1 MILSKLFQN
10 KKAVYSF
17 EIFPPKPTA
26 ELSAVQ
32 NTIRELSALSPDYIS
47 VTCSAGGSN
56 NAGTAGI
63 AKLVKECGVEPLAHV
78 TCLHSDKA
86 AVEAALA
93 ELSRNG
99 VQNILALRG
108 DRIEG
113 RPLSPD
119 FRYASDLVSFIRA
132 QGHAFDI
139 AAACYPEGHPESE
152 NVREDIRNLKIK
164 VDAGVSHL
172 NTQLFF
178 DNEDF
183 FRFMELCGVA
193 GIDVPVQAG
202 VMPLVKKNHVDR
214 IVALSGGKIP
224 REDLAHDLP
233 LLRQTRSADGG
244 GIAYATEQI
253 IDLLTSG
260 AAGVHLYVMNN
271 TYVARKITENIGYIL
286 GELNQQ

>member
-93 ELSRNG
+93 ELSRNM
-99 VQNILALRG
+99 
-108 DRIEG
+108 
-113 RPLSPD
+113 S
-119 FRYASDLVSFIRA
+119 FRHRY
-132 QGHAFDI
+132 
-139 AAACYPEGHPESE
+139 
-152 NVREDIRNLKIK
+152 
-164 VDAGVSHL
+164 
-172 NTQLFF
+172 FF
-178 DNEDF
+178 S
-183 FRFMELCGVA
+183 
-193 GIDVPVQAG
+193 I
-202 VMPLVKKNHVDR
+202 HY
-214 IVALSGGKIP
+214 
-224 REDLAHDLP
+224 
-233 LLRQTRSADGG
+233 T
-244 GIAYATEQI
+244 
-253 IDLLTSG
+253 
-260 AAGVHLYVMNN
+260 
-271 TYVARKITENIGYIL
+271 
-286 GELNQQ
+286 

>member
-1 MILSKLFQN
+1 MILSELFQN

-63 AKLVKECGVEPLAHV
+63 AKLVKECGVEPLAHM

-132 QGHAFDI
+132 QGYAFDI

-152 NVREDIRNLKIK
+152 SVREDIRNLKIK

-183 FRFMELCGVA
+183 FRFMELCGAA

-202 VMPLVKKNHVDR
+202 VMPLVKKITSTASWR
-214 IVALSGGKIP
+214 FRAARSP
-224 REDLAHDLP
+224 R
-233 LLRQTRSADGG
+233 RSRA
-244 GIAYATEQI
+244 
-253 IDLLTSG
+253 
-260 AAGVHLYVMNN
+260 
-271 TYVARKITENIGYIL
+271 
-286 GELNQQ
+286 